1 MLFQDRRHAGRM
13 LAAQLARYAGR
24 PDVVVLGLPRGGVP
38 VAAEVARGL
47 GAPLD
52 LFLVRKIGVPGYE
65 ELAMGAVA
73 SGGVSVRNESV
84 LRDVPVR
91 AQAFHEAEARELDEL
106 NRRERVYR
114 EGSAPIALEG
124 KIAILVDDG
133 LATGSTMRAAVK
145 GLRKRHAAKVI
156 AAAPV
161 GTDEA
166 VERLEQEADEVICPA
181 TPEPFRAVGLWYQDF
196 RQISDDEVIEL
207 LRHSREETTWPSEAN
222 R

>member
-1 MLFQDRRHAGRM
+1 MLYDDRRHAGRV
-13 LAAQLARYAGR
+13 LASQLARHAGR

-84 LRDVPVR
+84 LREVAVR
-91 AQAFHEAEARELDEL
+91 AEAFDEAEARELEEL

-114 EGSAPIALEG
+114 EGSSPIALEG
-124 KIAILVDDG
+124 KI
-133 LATGSTMRAAVK
+133 
-145 GLRKRHAAKVI
+145 
-156 AAAPV
+156 
-161 GTDEA
+161 
-166 VERLEQEADEVICPA
+166 
-181 TPEPFRAVGLWYQDF
+181 
-196 RQISDDEVIEL
+196 
-207 LRHSREETTWPSEAN
+207 
-222 R
+222 